1 MTDLTQLTLTTTFSP
16 SSGSPS
22 SENFFIH
29 TLTHLHTYTVV
40 VVALDRTHN
49 LTPLLLRRLSIQRYQ
64 IFRRTIVS
72 YTTVGS
78 WGGSRRIFHIRLRK
92 TSQVNWIPLFQF
104 VEIFDMFKCE
114 FEYISDF
121 FLLHMYMIFVTRLFV
136 KVLFCNQ
143 KNKHEPFFLIT
154 QRTT

>member
-29 TLTHLHTYTVV
+29 TLTHLHCCCCCT
-40 VVALDRTHN
+40 
-49 LTPLLLRRLSIQRYQ
+49 RRDTQFDPTSIQRYQ

>member
-1 MTDLTQLTLTTTFSP
+1 MIDLTQLTLTTTFSP

-22 SENFFIH
+22 SENFFIQ
-29 TLTHLHTYTVV
+29 TLTHLHCCCCCT
-40 VVALDRTHN
+40 
-49 LTPLLLRRLSIQRYQ
+49 RRDTEFDPTSIQRYQ